1 MIRAIC
7 MLSLVLSPLF
17 LTAKEPP
24 KWKERDFLTVRL
36 QDNGKALLNPGMGW
50 TMFTD
55 FHANWGPI
63 VYKTALEENIS
74 QPADSGYV
82 CHGDFYWDEPVL
94 EILREYLPD

>member
-1 MIRAIC
+1 MWVSEFGYPMSMPTEDRTAYIRCC
-7 MLSLVLSPLF
+7 MEILD
-17 LTAKEPP
+17 EY
-24 KWKERDFLTVRL
+24 D
-36 QDNGKALLNPGMGW
+36 MGW

-74 QPADSGYV
+74 QPPDSGYV